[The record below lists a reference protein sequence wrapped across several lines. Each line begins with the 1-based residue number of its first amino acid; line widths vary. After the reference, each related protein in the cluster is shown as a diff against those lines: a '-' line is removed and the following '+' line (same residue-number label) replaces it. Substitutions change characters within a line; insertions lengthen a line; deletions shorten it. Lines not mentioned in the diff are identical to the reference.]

1 MLSLRHHTVTLHPQA
16 GESLGMVELYIKLRQ
31 LVRERISSA
40 HWQRAGELVEALTA
54 WLLAKQTKI
63 QACRAANGT
72 QAAGCTCRVSCASG
86 GEAESLPDE
95 T

>member
-16 GESLGMVELYIKLRQ
+16 GESLSMVELRQ
-31 LVRERISSA
+31 LVRERISSV

-54 WLLAKQTKI
+54 WLLAKQTRI

-72 QAAGCTCRVSCASG
+72 QAAGCTCG
-86 GEAESLPDE
+86 GFLCIWRGGRELA
-95 T
+95 